1 MDISTYFDPQQI
13 EQWLQAARDWA
24 TANLL
29 STDNLVQ
36 LGIILATFV
45 AARLISPR
53 LEALL
58 DKRPDVRWYERFGV
72 PVALALKPV
81 ARPLVW
87 LAALWFA
94 VFAAKGAVWPHHLM
108 EGAVS
113 LLTAWAVIRLASGLI
128 RNSFWARVVA
138 VTAWSLA
145 ALNLMGLLDPV
156 MLTLDRMAINL
167 GEFRISVLG
176 IVKAAL
182 LSALFLYLAAIAS
195 RIAKTRIAASE
206 NLTPSMRVLFGK
218 FAQVSLYALAIILAL
233 ESVGIDLTAFA
244 VFGGAVGLGIGF
256 GLQKVVSNLMS
267 GVILLMDRS
276 VKPGDVIAIG
286 DTFGWINTLGARY
299 VSVITRDGTEH
310 LIPNEELISQRVE
323 NWSFSNSMIR
333 QKVPIG
339 IDYGADVHKA
349 RELAV
354 EAADGVE
361 RVLKDPKAVCH
372 LIEFGDNA
380 VILELRFWINDPQN
394 GVANVRSAVQLK
406 IWDLYHEHGVVFP
419 FPQRD
424 LHLRSSVPIKVELAE
439 KTPEGGGP
447 D

>member
-58 DKRPDVRWYERFGV
+58 DKRPDVRWYARFGV
-72 PVALALKPV
+72 PVAQALKPV

-361 RVLKDPKAVCH
+361 RVLKGPKAVCH

>member
-58 DKRPDVRWYERFGV
+58 DKRPDVRWYARFGV

-361 RVLKDPKAVCH
+361 RVLKGPKAVCH

>member
-1 MDISTYFDPQQI
+1 MNTYTDP
-13 EQWLQAARDWA
+13 EHLRQWLAAALAWID
-24 TANLL
+24 ANLL
-29 STDNLVQ
+29 AVGNLVQ
-36 LGIILATFV
+36 LGVILATFV
-45 AARLISPR
+45 AARLLSPR
-53 LEALL
+53 LEAVL
-58 DKRPDVRWYERFGV
+58 DLRPDVRWYARFGV
-72 PVALALKPV
+72 PVAAALKPI
-81 ARPLVW
+81 ARPVVW

-94 VFAAKGAVWPHHLM
+94 VFAAKGAGWPHQVM

-113 LLTAWAVIRLASGLI
+113 LLTAWAVIRLASSFI
-128 RNSFWARVVA
+128 RNPFWARAVA
-138 VTAWSLA
+138 VTAWSIA
-145 ALNLMGLLDPV
+145 ALNLLGLLVPV
-156 MLTLDRMAINL
+156 ADTLDRMALHL
-167 GEFRISVLG
+167 GDFRISVLG
-176 IVKAAL
+176 VVKAAL
-182 LSALFLYLAAIAS
+182 VSALFLYLASVAS
-195 RIAKTRIAASE
+195 RLAEARINASA

-218 FAQVSLYALAIILAL
+218 FARVSLFALAIVLAL

-323 NWSFSNSMIR
+323 NWSFSNQLVR

-339 IDYGADVHKA
+339 IDYGADVHLA
-349 RELAV
+349 RELALK
-354 EAADGVE
+354 AAEGVD
-361 RVLKDPKAVCH
+361 RVLKEPVPVCH
-372 LIEFGDNA
+372 LMAFGDNS
-380 VILELRFWINDPQN
+380 VNLELRFWINDPQN
-394 GVANVRSAVQLK
+394 GVANVRSAVQLR

-424 LHLRSSVPIKVELAE
+424 LHLRSSVPLKVEVVE
-439 KTPEGGGP
+439 PPGKGGGK

>member
-1 MDISTYFDPQQI
+1 MDFNRFLDPQRLQ
-13 EQWLQAARDWA
+13 QWLESMLAWLD
-24 TANLL
+24 ANIL
-29 STDNLVQ
+29 SAGNLVQ
-36 LGIILATFV
+36 LGVILATFI
-45 AARLISPR
+45 AARLLSPR
-53 LEALL
+53 LESLL
-58 DKRPDVRWYERFGV
+58 DKRPDQRWYARFGA
-72 PVALALKPV
+72 PVAAALKPV
-81 ARPLVW
+81 TRPLVW
-87 LAALWFA
+87 LVSLWFA
-94 VFAAKGAVWPHHLM
+94 VFAARGAAWPHHIM

-128 RNSFWARVVA
+128 RNPFWARAVA
-138 VTAWSLA
+138 VSAWTIA
-145 ALNLMGLLDPV
+145 ALNLLGLLDPV
-156 MLTLDRMAINL
+156 MNTLDQMALNL
-167 GEFRISVLG
+167 GEFRLSVLG
-176 IVKAAL
+176 VIKAVL
-182 LSALFLYLAAIAS
+182 LSALFLYLASVAS
-195 RIAKTRIAASE
+195 RIAETRINGSDS
-206 NLTPSMRVLFGK
+206 LTPSMRVLFGK
-218 FAQVSLYALAIILAL
+218 FARVFLYALAIALAL
-233 ESVGIDLTAFA
+233 ESVGINLAAFA

-276 VKPGDVIAIG
+276 VKPGDVIAVG

-323 NWSFSNSMIR
+323 NWSYSNSMIR

-354 EAADGVE
+354 QAADGVA
-361 RVLKDPKAVCH
+361 RVLKDPKPVCH

-380 VILELRFWINDPQN
+380 VILELRFWIDDPQN
-394 GVANVRSAVQLK
+394 GVANVRSEVQLK

-424 LHLRSSVPIKVELAE
+424 LHLRSSVPLRVEVSGPE
-439 KTPEGGGP
+439 KA
-447 D
+447 

>member
-1 MDISTYFDPQQI
+1 MDISTYFYPQQI

-36 LGIILATFV
+36 LGVILATFV

-58 DKRPDVRWYERFGV
+58 EKRPDVRWYARFGV

-372 LIEFGDNA
+372 LIEFGDNS

-424 LHLRSSVPIKVELAE
+424 LHLRSSVPIQVEVVE
-439 KTPEGGGP
+439 KTREGGGP

>member
-36 LGIILATFV
+36 LGVILATFV

-58 DKRPDVRWYERFGV
+58 EKRPDVRWYARFGV

-372 LIEFGDNA
+372 LIEFGDNS

-424 LHLRSSVPIKVELAE
+424 LHLRSSVPIQVEVVE
-439 KTPEGGGP
+439 KTREGGGP

>member
-1 MDISTYFDPQQI
+1 MMDLNTYLEPERIQ
-13 EQWLQAARDWA
+13 QWLDAALAWFETNILA
-24 TANLL
+24 AG
-29 STDNLVQ
+29 NLVQ
-36 LGIILATFV
+36 LGIVVATFI
-45 AARLISPR
+45 AARLLSPR
-53 LEALL
+53 LERLL
-58 DKRPDVRWYERFGV
+58 DRKPDVRWYARFGQ
-72 PVALALKPV
+72 PVATALKSI

-94 VFAAKGAVWPHHLM
+94 VFAAKGAAWPHHIM

-113 LLTAWAVIRLASGLI
+113 LLTAWAVIRLASGFI
-128 RNSFWARVVA
+128 RNPFWARGVA
-138 VTAWSLA
+138 FAAWSIA
-145 ALNLMGLLDPV
+145 ALNLLGLLDPV
-156 MLTLDRMAINL
+156 MQTLDDMALNL
-167 GEFRISVLG
+167 GTFRISVLG
-176 IVKAAL
+176 IVKAGL
-182 LSALFLYLAAIAS
+182 LSALFLYLASVTS
-195 RIAKTRIAASE
+195 RIAETRINASG

-218 FAQVSLYALAIILAL
+218 FARVSLYVLAIVLAL

-244 VFGGAVGLGIGF
+244 VFGGAIGLGIGF
-256 GLQKVVSNLMS
+256 GLQKVISNLMS
-267 GVILLMDRS
+267 GIILLMDRS

-339 IDYGADVHKA
+339 IDYEADVHKA

-354 EAADGVE
+354 AAAADVE
-361 RVLKDPKAVCH
+361 RVLKDPKPVCH
-372 LIEFGDNA
+372 LIEFGDNS
-380 VILELRFWINDPQN
+380 VLLELRFWIDDPQN
-394 GVANVRSAVQLK
+394 GVANVRSQVQLN
-406 IWDLYHEHGVVFP
+406 IWDLYHENGVVFP

-424 LHLRSSVPIKVELAE
+424 LHLRSSVPLKVDISGRD
-439 KTPEGGGP
+439 T

>member
-1 MDISTYFDPQQI
+1 MDLSKFLDSDRMQ
-13 EQWLQAARDWA
+13 QWLQ
-24 TANLL
+24 TALIWLDAHVLALGNLI
-29 STDNLVQ
+29 Q
-36 LGIILATFV
+36 LAVILATFI
-45 AARLISPR
+45 AARILSPK

-58 DKRPDVRWYERFGV
+58 DRQPGVRWYARFGH
-72 PVALALKPV
+72 PVAAFLKPV

-94 VFAAKGAVWPHHLM
+94 VFAAKGAAWPHHIM

-128 RNSFWARVVA
+128 RNPFWARAVA
-138 VTAWSLA
+138 FMAWTIA
-145 ALNLMGLLDPV
+145 ALNLLGLLDPV
-156 MLTLDRMAINL
+156 MQTLDDMALNL
-167 GEFRISVLG
+167 GEFRLSVLG
-176 IVKAAL
+176 VIKAAL
-182 LSALFLYLAAIAS
+182 LSALFLYLASVTS
-195 RIAKTRIAASE
+195 RIAETRINASA

-218 FAQVSLYALAIILAL
+218 FARVFLYALAIALAL
-233 ESVGIDLTAFA
+233 ESVGINLAAFA

-323 NWSFSNSMIR
+323 NWSFSDSKIR
-333 QKVPIG
+333 QKIPIG
-339 IDYGADVHKA
+339 IDYEADVHKA

-354 EAADGVE
+354 QAVEGIE
-361 RVLKDPKAVCH
+361 RVLKDPKPVCH
-372 LIEFGDNA
+372 LIEFGDNS
-380 VILELRFWINDPQN
+380 VNLELRFWINDPQN
-394 GVANVRSAVQLK
+394 GVANVRSQVQLQ

-424 LHLRSSVPIKVELAE
+424 LHLRSSVPLKVQVAG
-439 KTPEGGGP
+439 PEQ